1 MKPLG
6 AESTTKGKRII
17 ITIAATKGAAYEV
30 VKKSTLLYVFMHKDK
45 GQAKDQVVKIYIR
58 NQTVLKTVAVSV
70 PRSNLE

>member
-45 GQAKDQVVKIYIR
+45 GQVQD
-58 NQTVLKTVAVSV
+58 
-70 PRSNLE
+70 